1 MTVGSPTYSAE
12 PGSKGN
18 PGLRFVC
25 LENKGTRFPELPNFP
40 TKPCRG
46 GIMTVHHFPRSVP
59 RLSLTHHQSIN
70 PVQVLTDR

>member
-25 LENKGTRFPELPNFP
+25 LQNKGTRFPELPNFP
-40 TKPCRG
+40 TQKCN
-46 GIMTVHHFPRSVP
+46 GIMTVHHFPRLVPLLAEKADRTVMVLSV
-59 RLSLTHHQSIN
+59 
-70 PVQVLTDR
+70 